1 MLWTIGTVY
10 TLAWLASPWIVT
22 GLTFSLGSALFKTG
36 TSAAIYT
43 GKGVYYLMTG
53 SSGYLATSDD
63 AMSKDDAWVVLDN
76 PTALCDTRYPGRLA
90 SYGHPLRRRK
100 RHMSI

>member
-1 MLWTIGTVY
+1 MLWTIGAVY

-22 GLTFSLGSALFKTG
+22 GLTFSLGSALFKTS

-53 SSGYLATSDD
+53 SSGYLAD
-63 AMSKDDAWVVLDN
+63 AATPKDDAWVVLDN
-76 PTALCDTRYPGRLA
+76 PTALRDPRYPGRLA
-90 SYGHPLRRRK
+90 SYPKSYQRK